1 MGFLS
6 SNAPQPMSLSAV
18 EAQVEAGEGKVEA
31 TIGARG
37 LSGTSRISLEGFLEE
52 EITMVAD
59 VVVARGVA
67 KDVLQEARV
76 AGLFPSSPVLL
87 STSRSATAFPSRAAG
102 RCPSRAAG
110 LFQGRSQDSSA
121 LTSQDS
127 SAGPCPSRAAGLSP
141 SRAVGLCQSRAAGQF
156 PSRVVVLYPSRAV
169 ALFPNSSAGMFP
181 VNSASRFPRR

>member
-102 RCPSRAAG
+102 RCTSRAAG
-110 LFQGRSQDSSA
+110 LFQGRLQDSSA

-127 SAGPCPSRAAGLSP
+127 SAGLCPSRAAGLSP
-141 SRAVGLCQSRAAGQF
+141 SRAVGLC
-156 PSRVVVLYPSRAV
+156 PSRAV
-169 ALFPNSSAGMFP
+169 VLSPSSSAGMFP
-181 VNSASRFPRR
+181 DSSASRFLA